1 MTSPIDAPR
10 AGGSPPPS
18 SDAATDAAR
27 RPVALAAAEITT
39 ATPARAAA
47 HTPPPLITSRRHL
60 LRSLGGLVGSA
71 GGIGA
76 IASAIAPKH
85 AIAAAPV
92 DVYADV
98 EPASLINRLLA
109 RTSFGITTADLNLAN
124 TLGYSAYLERQL
136 AHTAITEN
144 PTLNSLLSS
153 SFTLTCP
160 AFQLYDTTLV
170 ANNAIIFNELI
181 DATIARGAYS
191 NRQLFERMV
200 EFWGDHFNVD
210 IYSPEAYYLK
220 TLHDRVI
227 RQYALTSFPQ
237 LFNAVARSPAMVAY
251 LNNDISSDDQL
262 NENYSREML
271 ELHTIGAEHLYSYP
285 AASVQATI
293 VSVAR
298 CMTGW
303 GRYGGAFDDISPGGT
318 RTQLRGLNYF
328 NATGVKNRVIYNST
342 PLTGVIAGAH
352 DTGAKVLGTVF
363 GSAVIPAGRLG
374 NNGRQDAQD
383 VFDMLMAHPAT
394 ATNISRKLCEHFLGE
409 GTPTGVINAV
419 RDAYLNTSN
428 PQGLGDIKAMLRV
441 IFSPNILASAP
452 ALYKRPFHAYVG
464 ALRVLPSTITSRST
478 LRNQFI
484 RAGHLPFA
492 WSAPD
497 GYPKSASYWATQV
510 LPRWCFFSSLVTK
523 SNGDAGGDTGA
534 IVDDAAF
541 FGDLELL
548 NDVITRIDQG
558 ALTGMLS
565 AADRARI
572 LDILGTTPT
581 SLQRRDALG
590 LALCSPSNQWY

>member
-1 MTSPIDAPR
+1 MTSPIDAPC

-27 RPVALAAAEITT
+27 GPVAIAAAAITT
-39 ATPARAAA
+39 ATAPSRAAA
-47 HTPPPLITSRRHL
+47 HTPSPSITSRRHL
-60 LRSLGGLVGSA
+60 LRSLGGLVSA
-71 GGIGA
+71 AGL
-76 IASAIAPKH
+76 ASAIAPPR
-85 AIAAAPV
+85 AVAAPPV

-98 EPASLINRLLA
+98 EPNSLINRLLA
-109 RTSFGITTADLNLAN
+109 RTSFGITAADLALAN
-124 TLGYSAYLERQL
+124 TLGYSSSLERQL
-136 AHTAITEN
+136 AHTSITEN
-144 PTLNSLLSS
+144 PALTSTLA
-153 SFTLTCP
+153 SFLTINCP
-160 AFQLYDTTLV
+160 AFQLYDTAVV
-170 ANNAIIFNELI
+170 ANNSIIVNDLI
-181 DATIARGAYS
+181 DATIVRAAYS

-200 EFWGDHFNVD
+200 EFWGDHFSIDLFSAESV
-210 IYSPEAYYLK
+210 YLK
-220 TLHDRVI
+220 TLHDRII

-237 LFNAVARSPAMVAY
+237 LFNAVARSPAMLAY
-251 LNNDISSDDQL
+251 LNNDISSDDQI

-285 AASVQATI
+285 ASAVQATI

-298 CMTGW
+298 CLTGW
-303 GRYGGAFDDISPGGT
+303 GRYSGAYNDTTPGGT
-318 RTQLRGLNYF
+318 GTQLRGLGYF
-328 NATGVKNRVIYNST
+328 NATGVKNRIIVSST
-342 PLTGVIAGAH
+342 PLTGVIAGSH

-363 GSAVIPAGRLG
+363 GSATIPAGRLG
-374 NNGRQDAQD
+374 NAGLQDAQD
-383 VFDMLMAHPAT
+383 VFDILLAHPAT
-394 ATNISRKLCEHFLGE
+394 ATHISRKLCDHFLGD
-409 GTPTGVINAV
+409 GTPTSVVNAV

-441 IFSPNILASAP
+441 VFSPNILAGAP

-478 LRNQFI
+478 LRNQFS

-523 SNGDAGGDTGA
+523 YNGDAGGDTGA
-534 IVDDAAF
+534 IIDDASF
-541 FGDLELL
+541 FGELELL

-558 ALTGMLS
+558 ALAGMLS
-565 AADRARI
+565 ASDRARI
-572 LDILGTTPT
+572 VSALGTSPT
-581 SLQRRDALG
+581 SQQRRDALG